1 MGATTKPKDLKST
14 NALDDIDDGEPHAY
28 IGFRATNIKINNPP
42 CLKEGGTLLVKYRC
56 IESKVVEA
64 ADGEM
69 RDKRTLK
76 VEWVGLPGQK
86 APAGADENQGSMLDV
101 VDGNPVPSAE
111 ATGDESVV
119 DAEVIDDEDDA
130 ETGPEFSDEG

>member
-14 NALDDIDDGEPHAY
+14 NALDDIDDADPQAY
-28 IGFRATNIKINNPP
+28 IGFRATNIKIANPP
-42 CLKEGGTLLVKYRC
+42 DLKEGGTLVVKYRC

-76 VEWVGLPGQK
+76 VEWVGTPGQK
-86 APAGADENQGSMLDV
+86 PPASADENQGSMLDV
-101 VDGNPVPSAE
+101 VDGTPVPSAE
-111 ATGDESVV
+111 ATGD
-119 DAEVIDDEDDA
+119 DAEVIEDEEAD
-130 ETGPEFSDEG
+130 GEG